1 MPVTEQAPE
10 LVILGLSFD
19 PHLLGLWV
27 QALLTFAIFSFL
39 IGDNPIYKFAEH
51 LFVGISAGYGVVIVW
66 KQAVLPLLVFKLF
79 PALGNN
85 PEEAANY
92 WVLVPGMLG
101 MLMLSRF
108 IPRYD
113 WLSRYPIA
121 FVVGLYSGAG
131 IPAVVQANLLEH
143 SRATMQPIWA
153 LGDTDWAAALSAL
166 VVLVGVITT
175 LTYFYFSRPHRGLL
189 GVSSRIGILF
199 LMVAFGASF
208 GNTVMA
214 RVSLLIGRVEFL
226 LYDWLPVAS
235 SYLSKYIQ

>member
-1 MPVTEQAPE
+1 
-10 LVILGLSFD
+10 
-19 PHLLGLWV
+19 
-27 QALLTFAIFSFL
+27 
-39 IGDNPIYKFAEH
+39 
-51 LFVGISAGYGVVIVW
+51 
-66 KQAVLPLLVFKLF
+66 
-79 PALGNN
+79 
-85 PEEAANY
+85 
-92 WVLVPGMLG
+92 
-101 MLMLSRF
+101 
-108 IPRYD
+108 
-113 WLSRYPIA
+113 
-121 FVVGLYSGAG
+121 
-131 IPAVVQANLLEH
+131 
-143 SRATMQPIWA
+143 MQPIWA